1 MNPLFSK
8 FTAGGFQVG
17 IYIHYLRGT
26 QYFRPV
32 AMGVDFK
39 TLSLGYSSNQ
49 IEKAMETLRRRGIV
63 VGNTRTVNPHICQ
76 HHLERKY
83 TTLTGVLEV
92 LALGIFQ
99 QKTVDAR
106 GHLVVDGPGRHFF
119 FFTDDRRKWPCL
131 DKAIEA
137 SSSNALR
144 FCCSSWS
151 RSRWCPRILTFL
163 IISLPDSITEPNN
176 FYLNVCSMR
185 TRTRSQLGLDER
197 RTGERERKS
206 KRNVMY
212 KIRPGPTLQSQPFF
226 SAVSSNS
233 PRSRYI
239 WCSFRIAFSLLLK
252 LDP

>member
-92 LALGIFQ
+92 LALSIFQ

-119 FFTDDRRKWPCL
+119 
-131 DKAIEA
+131 
-137 SSSNALR
+137 
-144 FCCSSWS
+144 
-151 RSRWCPRILTFL
+151 
-163 IISLPDSITEPNN
+163 LPMIAGSGRAWTKP
-176 FYLNVCSMR
+176 
-185 TRTRSQLGLDER
+185 
-197 RTGERERKS
+197 S
-206 KRNVMY
+206 KHL
-212 KIRPGPTLQSQPFF
+212 PPTLSVFVARHGPEVGG
-226 SAVSSNS
+226 AL
-233 PRSRYI
+233 
-239 WCSFRIAFSLLLK
+239 AFSPFSLFHS
-252 LDP
+252 PIRSPNPTTSTSMFAA